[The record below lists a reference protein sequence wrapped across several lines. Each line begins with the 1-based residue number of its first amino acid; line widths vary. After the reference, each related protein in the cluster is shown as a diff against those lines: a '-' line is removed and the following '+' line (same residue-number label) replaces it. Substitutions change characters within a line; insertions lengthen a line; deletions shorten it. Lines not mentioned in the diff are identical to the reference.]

1 MMTKILTENR
11 KSTGRQKGP
20 PKEHLGNEVRIGKK
34 TTEKSNRKNFTIKI
48 FNFEKTSF
56 FLVTKI
62 SADRLHVHSITHI
75 FN

>member
-34 TTEKSNRKNFTIKI
+34 PQKKVTEKMIP
-48 FNFEKTSF
+48 
-56 FLVTKI
+56 
-62 SADRLHVHSITHI
+62 
-75 FN
+75 